1 MDHYESIKNILRKS
15 FLDSPRNVSSA
26 LYNLTWDLSHKE
38 ISEPMIIAKLQ
49 LIYNLTDAKT
59 DTAKSIENYL
69 MLITNETA
77 FYY

>member
-15 FLDSPRNVSSA
+15 FLDSPQNVSSA

>member
-1 MDHYESIKNILRKS
+1 MNHYESVKNILSKS
-15 FLDSPRNVSSA
+15 YLDSPQNVSSA

-38 ISEPMIIAKLQ
+38 VSEQMIIAKLQ
-49 LIYNLTDAKT
+49 LIYNLTDAKS

-69 MLITNETA
+69 ILITNETA